1 MKEDEFEKSVS
12 CEELLLA
19 AYDATSRIFS
29 HDALVRAYYNTD
41 SDAMALRDDDDPIRQ
56 HGPKDR

>member
-12 CEELLLA
+12 YEELLLA

-29 HDALVRAYYNTD
+29 QDALVRAYYNTD
-41 SDAMALRDDDDPIRQ
+41 SDVMALRDDDDPIRQ